1 MTEKQAVLKSYVLW
15 AWLERTGH
23 PYKRDYP
30 VKELLSD
37 GEYYT
42 CSLCEYTGKSRINP
56 VPHACSDCP
65 MFGLWPDSDCNVV
78 VNKCHD
84 GDYYQW
90 TNAEYFLNECEAH
103 YTASYYA
110 GSIAGALWK
119 RYKELEDK

>member
-23 PYKRDYP
+23 SYKRDYP

-37 GEYYT
+37 NEYYT
-42 CSLCEYTGKSRINP
+42 CSLCEYTGQSRTNP

-65 MFGLWPDSDCNVV
+65 MFGLWPDSYGNEI
-78 VNKCHD
+78 VNACYN
-84 GDYYQW
+84 GDYDLWIDASLSLDENKAQS
-90 TNAEYFLNECEAH
+90 EASH
-103 YTASYYA
+103 YA
-110 GSIAGALWK
+110 GNIAGALWK